1 MTATGK
7 AFFGYTG
14 AGAQKSSFPMSDTL
28 SRFHFQAV
36 PDRHRPAL
44 LWFTGLSGAGK
55 TTLATALQQELIR
68 SHVPVVLLDG
78 DDLRNGLCSDLGFS
92 REDRSENIRRITEV
106 AALFLKEGYVVC
118 VAAIAPYLRDR
129 QAARARIGND
139 YYLEI
144 FVKCDLQICERRDV
158 KGLYRKERSGQLS
171 NLTGK
176 GSPYEE
182 PYKPDL
188 TIPTDS
194 VTLETGLEMLRVLLR
209 DRQVLYRSNLPY
221 TI

>member
-1 MTATGK
+1 
-7 AFFGYTG
+7 
-14 AGAQKSSFPMSDTL
+14 MSDTFPGL
-28 SRFHFQAV
+28 NFRAV
-36 PDRHRPAL
+36 SDQHRPAL

-55 TTLATALQQELIR
+55 TTLATALQQELIQ
-68 SHVPVVLLDG
+68 SHIPVVLLDG

-92 REDRSENIRRITEV
+92 RDERSENIRRITEV
-106 AALFLKEGYVVC
+106 AALFLKQGYIVC

-158 KGLYRKERSGQLS
+158 KGLYQKQRTGQLS

-194 VTLETGLEMLRVLLR
+194 VTLETGLEMLRLLLR
-209 DRQVLYRSNLPY
+209 NRQVLYGSSLPY
-221 TI
+221 TV

>member
-1 MTATGK
+1 
-7 AFFGYTG
+7 
-14 AGAQKSSFPMSDTL
+14 MSDTFPGL
-28 SRFHFQAV
+28 NFRAV
-36 PDRHRPAL
+36 CDQHRPAL

-55 TTLATALQQELIR
+55 TTLATALQQELIQ
-68 SHVPVVLLDG
+68 SHIPVVLLDG

-92 REDRSENIRRITEV
+92 RDERSENIRRITEV
-106 AALFLKEGYVVC
+106 AALFLKQGYIVC

-158 KGLYRKERSGQLS
+158 KGLYQKQRTGQLS

-194 VTLETGLEMLRVLLR
+194 VTLETGLEMLRLLLR
-209 DRQVLYRSNLPY
+209 NRQVLYGSSLPY
-221 TI
+221 TV